1 MKKCPECG
9 NASYDGA
16 LVCGNCG
23 YKFSKHKV
31 TQPKKTNIFQ
41 EEPKEKSIKKSS
53 NQQST
58 LEIIKEKKLIIGA
71 IIIITAIII
80 CGIVISGNYNPTL
93 STNTNTNDNTVKV
106 SEAGFTFSHPTSWS
120 KINGED
126 SDHTN
131 ALYFNTGNN
140 TIVEYYNV
148 SSSYTSLKEITQERI
163 SYAQENGDYIDSVQ
177 TITLDHRNASDIVLE
192 DSNGNYIRFVSLFSD
207 GKLYVYKITGDS
219 ANNVNS
225 QAVNS
230 VLNTSHIE

>member
-23 YKFSKHKV
+23 YKFPKPKV
-31 TQPKKTNIFQ
+31 TQPKKADIFQ
-41 EEPKEKSIKKSS
+41 EEPKEKSIEKSS
-53 NQQST
+53 NQLST
-58 LEIIKEKKLIIGA
+58 LEIIKEKKLIIGV
-71 IIIITAIII
+71 IILITAIII
-80 CGIVISGNYNPTL
+80 CGIVIYGNSNQSL
-93 STNTNTNDNTVKV
+93 SNDENTNDNTVKV

-126 SDHTN
+126 NDHEN
-131 ALYFNTGNN
+131 AIYFNTGNN

-148 SSSYTSLKEITQERI
+148 TSSYTSLKDITQERI

-225 QAVNS
+225 PVINS